1 MVMLAMPQTS
11 HDIKAFGR
19 RKQKTQVCLAY
30 LTQLMQLTC
39 AIFQQG
45 HEDQLLL
52 GLQIACL
59 LKLVSYQNGCFW
71 LLWLQ
76 L

>member
-1 MVMLAMPQTS
+1 
-11 HDIKAFGR
+11 
-19 RKQKTQVCLAY
+19 
-30 LTQLMQLTC
+30 MQLTC

-45 HEDQLLL
+45 LEDELLL
-52 GLQIACL
+52 GLQLACL
-59 LKLVSYQNGCFW
+59 LKVVSHQKSCFW